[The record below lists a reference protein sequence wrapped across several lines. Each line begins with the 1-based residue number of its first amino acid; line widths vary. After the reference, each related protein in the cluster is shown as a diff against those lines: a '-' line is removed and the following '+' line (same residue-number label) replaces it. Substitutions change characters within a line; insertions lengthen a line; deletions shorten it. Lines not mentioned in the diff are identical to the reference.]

1 LRDVTSYSQKGGVCT
16 NRGGIT
22 KKGCSYEGCDNGAVK
37 AGVCITHG
45 AKVMRKRVPHITSGK
60 EEFVRDIAWK
70 VTMQL
75 ISHRTEKSL
84 SFLLS
89 CLVDQL
95 IMKMRR
101 NLFMDLEG
109 LMLLV

>member
-1 LRDVTSYSQKGGVCT
+1 M
-16 NRGGIT
+16 I
-22 KKGCSYEGCDNGAVK
+22 KKMMLIRIVSNNGEGCSYEGCDNGAVK
-37 AGVCITHG
+37 EGVCITHG
-45 AKVMRKRVPHITSGK
+45 AKVMRKRVPHITRGK
-60 EEFVRDIAWK
+60 EEFKFVRDIAWK
-70 VTMQL
+70 VSIQL
-75 ISHRTEKSL
+75 ISHRTEQSS